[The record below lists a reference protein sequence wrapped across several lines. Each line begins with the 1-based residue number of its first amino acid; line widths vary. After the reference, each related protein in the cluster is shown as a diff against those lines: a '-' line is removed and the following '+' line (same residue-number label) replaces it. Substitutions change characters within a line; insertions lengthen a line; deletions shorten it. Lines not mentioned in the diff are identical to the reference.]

1 MKQSLFESIKY
12 INNIRTLK
20 KSNIDVSKPHKAGVT
35 KTKRETPII
44 ISLTSYP
51 ARIESAYKTIRTLL
65 HQSYLPDRIILWLAK
80 EQFVS
85 ETALPANLLELKK
98 YGLEIRWCHDIL
110 AYKKLVPALKEF
122 PDALIVTVDDDWYY
136 PSNMLEIL
144 IEEHDHYPDAII
156 CHAVT
161 HPYLDEKNKIRT
173 NKSNRDYS
181 GTASYF
187 NKVLGGSG
195 ALYSKRLLDSEVFN
209 EECFLKEAPTNDD
222 IFFWAM
228 AVKKGTKIRQAQ
240 KALGLTFMTDAAMQ
254 TENSLDK
261 INSADNLYEKVTNR
275 MLELYPE
282 VLNNL
287 LAEREETNSLM

>member
-1 MKQSLFESIKY
+1 M
-12 INNIRTLK
+12 
-20 KSNIDVSKPHKAGVT
+20 
-35 KTKRETPII
+35 TKRETPII

-85 ETALPANLLELKK
+85 ETALPSNLLELKK
-98 YGLEIRWCHDIL
+98 YGLEIRWYHNIM

-136 PSNMLEIL
+136 PRNMLEIL
-144 IEEHDHYPDAII
+144 IEEHYHYPNDII

-161 HPYLDEKNKIRT
+161 HPYLDENNKIRT
-173 NKSNRDYS
+173 NKSNQDYK

-187 NKVLGGSG
+187 NKILGGSG
-195 ALYSKRLLDSEVFN
+195 ALYSKRLLDSEVF
-209 EECFLKEAPTNDD
+209 EEERFLKEAPTNDD

-228 AVKKGTKIRQAQ
+228 AVKKGTKIRLPK
-240 KALGLTFMTDAAMQ
+240 KALGLALMTDPVMQ

-261 INSADNLYEKVTNR
+261 INSSDNLYEKVTNR

-287 LAEREETNSLM
+287 LAEREETNSFM

>member
-1 MKQSLFESIKY
+1 MGQTFFELIKS
-12 INNIRTLK
+12 INNIRILK
-20 KSNIDVSKPHKAGVT
+20 KYNVDVSRPHKVSVT
-35 KTKRETPII
+35 KVKRDIPII

-51 ARIESAYKTIRTLL
+51 ARIESVYKTIRTLL

-85 ETALPANLLELKK
+85 ETSLPSNLLSLKK
-98 YGLEIRWCHDIL
+98 YGLEIRWYHDIL

-136 PSNMLEIL
+136 SKNMLEIL
-144 IEEHDHYPDAII
+144 IEEHAHYPNDII

-161 HPYLDEKNKIRT
+161 HPYLDENNQIHT
-173 NKSNRDYS
+173 NNSNQDYS

-187 NKVLGGSG
+187 NKILGGSG
-195 ALYSKRLLDSEVFN
+195 ALYSRRLLDSEVFN
-209 EECFLKEAPTNDD
+209 EDCFLKEAPTNDD

-228 AVKKGTKIRQAQ
+228 AVKKGTKIRLAK

-254 TENSLDK
+254 SKNSLDK
-261 INSADNLYEKVTNR
+261 INSTNNLYEKVTNR
-275 MLELYPE
+275 MLELYPD

-287 LAEREETNSLM
+287 LLEREEANTLM